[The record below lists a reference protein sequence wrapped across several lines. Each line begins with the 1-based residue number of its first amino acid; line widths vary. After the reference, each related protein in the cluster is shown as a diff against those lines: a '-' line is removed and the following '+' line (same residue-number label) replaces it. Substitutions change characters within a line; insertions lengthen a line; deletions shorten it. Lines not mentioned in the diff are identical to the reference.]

1 MEQAAVGIRFM
12 LAGGWLLLWGALT
25 RPGVA
30 AERRREL
37 LATGGGCLLALGLL
51 QHCTPQPWLPA
62 LLWGAAAAIALLLL
76 LLRLLAAE

>member
-1 MEQAAVGIRFM
+1 MRK
-12 LAGGWLLLWGALT
+12 
-25 RPGVA
+25 
-30 AERRREL
+30 
-37 LATGGGCLLALGLL
+37 CLVSLMLALGLL